1 MDGMPYLSQR
11 PIAPGSRLAYEFTT
25 HQNGTFFYH
34 SHSPMQQMMGMAG
47 MFILHP
53 PLAHAP
59 AVDRD
64 FGIVLQEWAVLRSRP
79 RLQWKCSCQRAVLDT
94 RSQLARAPEYWVNF
108 LLCSPNRSRRPAYF
122 SGARVIFSDYRETF
136 SLCDHLTSID
146 SFRGAMRPEFSEQKL
161 IVVGGTSGIG
171 CAIAKIVLEHGG
183 TAVLI
188 GRRADKTKR
197 AVAELTPYG
206 PVFSE
211 TADITNTGERAALL
225 DRLDSQHRDA
235 TLLVNAAGVFLP
247 KSFLEHTEADYD
259 RYLEINRA
267 IFFITQ
273 RVAKNMVAGKKGGS
287 IVNIGSMW
295 AKQAVQATPSSAY
308 SMAKAGLHSLTQHLA
323 MELASAGIRVNAVSP
338 AVVRTPIFEG
348 FIPKEQVDT
357 VLQGFNGFHPIG
369 RIGRPEEVAE
379 AIAFL
384 LSDKSSWVTGAIWD
398 VDGGVMAGRNQYN
411 S

>member
-59 AVDRD
+59 AVDHD
-64 FGIVLQEWAVLRSRP
+64 FGIFGIVLQEWAVLRSRP

-171 CAIAKIVLEHGG
+171 CA
-183 TAVLI
+183 
-188 GRRADKTKR
+188 
-197 AVAELTPYG
+197 
-206 PVFSE
+206 
-211 TADITNTGERAALL
+211 
-225 DRLDSQHRDA
+225 
-235 TLLVNAAGVFLP
+235 
-247 KSFLEHTEADYD
+247 
-259 RYLEINRA
+259 
-267 IFFITQ
+267 
-273 RVAKNMVAGKKGGS
+273 VAKNMVVGKKGGA